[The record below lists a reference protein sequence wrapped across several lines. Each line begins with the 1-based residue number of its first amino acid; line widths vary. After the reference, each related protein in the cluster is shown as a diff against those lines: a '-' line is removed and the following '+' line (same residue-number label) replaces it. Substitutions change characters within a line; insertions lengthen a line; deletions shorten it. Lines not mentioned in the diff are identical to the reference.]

1 MSRGRLIAV
10 VGPSGVGKDTL
21 MRAMVAARPGLR
33 RVQRVITRPADAQG
47 EGHEAVSEAEF
58 AARLREGGF
67 ALHWRA
73 HGLRYGVP
81 VGITIDLAMGRDLLV
96 NLSRGALSEAQARFE
111 PFAVLH
117 LVAARELLAT
127 RLAARGREA
136 GADMAERLEGADMA
150 LPEGVGPVVQLDTDA
165 PVERL
170 ARRALKALYPARG
183 RR

>member
-21 MRAMVAARPGLR
+21 MRAMIGARSGLR
-33 RVQRVITRPADAQG
+33 RVRRVITRPADPLG

-58 AARLREGGF
+58 AARLCEGGF
-67 ALHWRA
+67 VLNWQA

-81 VGITIDLAMGRDLLV
+81 VGVCLDLAMGRDLLV
-96 NLSRGALSEAQARFE
+96 NLSRGVLAEAQARFE

-117 LVAARELLAT
+117 LVAAREVLAA
-127 RLAARGREA
+127 RLAARGREEA
-136 GADMAERLEGADMA
+136 ADMAERLEGMGQA
-150 LPEGVGPVVQLDTDA
+150 LPEGVGPVVRLDTDA

-170 ARRALKALYPARG
+170 ARRALAGLYPARG

>member
-1 MSRGRLIAV
+1 MSRGRFIAV
-10 VGPSGVGKDTL
+10 VGPSGAGKDTL

-33 RVQRVITRPADAQG
+33 RVRRVITRPADPQG

-58 AARLREGGF
+58 ATRLDEGGF

-81 VGITIDLAMGRDLLV
+81 VGVALDLAGGRDLLV
-96 NLSRGALSEAQARFE
+96 NLSRAVLPEAQARFQ

-117 LVAARELLAT
+117 LVADPEVLAA

-136 GADMAERLEGADMA
+136 GAEIEERLTGAAQA
-150 LPEGVGPVVQLDTDA
+150 LPEGVGPVVEIDTDA

-170 ARRALKALYPARG
+170 VRRALGRLYPVRA
-183 RR
+183 

>member
-1 MSRGRLIAV
+1 MSRGRFIAV

-21 MRAMVAARPGLR
+21 MRAMIVARPGLR
-33 RVQRVITRPADAQG
+33 RVRRVITRPADPAG

-58 AARLREGGF
+58 AARMHEGGF

-81 VGITIDLAMGRDLLV
+81 VGVALDLAMGRDLLV
-96 NLSRGALSEAQARFE
+96 NLSRGVLAEAQARFQ
-111 PFAVLH
+111 PFMVLH
-117 LVAARELLAT
+117 LVADPQVLAA

-136 GADMAERLEGADMA
+136 GAEIAERLTGATQP
-150 LPEGVGPVVQLDTDA
+150 LPEGVGPVVELDTAA

-170 ARRALKALYPARG
+170 ARLALGRLYPARA
-183 RR
+183 